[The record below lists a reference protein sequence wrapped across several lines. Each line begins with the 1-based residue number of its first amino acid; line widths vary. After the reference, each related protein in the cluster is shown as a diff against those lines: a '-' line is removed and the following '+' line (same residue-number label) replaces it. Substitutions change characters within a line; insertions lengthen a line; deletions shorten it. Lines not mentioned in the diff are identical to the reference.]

1 MQRKVHG
8 AEFKAKVVL
17 EALKE
22 QKTINEIA
30 AVFKVHPTQVSQWK
44 RQALDELSQLFSQ
57 KRGRQVKEQE
67 ELKMALYQEI
77 GQLKF
82 ELDWV
87 KKKWESSL
95 ETKRG
100 LVEADHSRL
109 TVQRQCQRLGLKRS
123 TAYYQAREER
133 AVHLVLKHRLDE
145 LYTAWPFYG
154 TRRMTAY
161 LQQEGHAVNR
171 KRVQRLMREMG
182 LEAIYPKRSLSQ
194 PMPGHRIYPYLLR
207 DCTIARPNQVWST
220 DITYIRLS
228 QGFLYL
234 VAIMDWYSRYVL
246 SWRLSNSLDSRFCLE
261 SLDQSLEQTKPE
273 IFNTDQGSQFTSL
286 EFTGRLEQAE
296 IRISMDGRGR
306 ALDNVF
312 VERLWRTV
320 KYEEVYLKGYQTVPE
335 ARNSLDCYFQFYN
348 HQRLHQ
354 ALDYRTPHQIY
365 SESVALGSKGEKS

>member
-1 MQRKVHG
+1 M
-8 AEFKAKVVL
+8 
-17 EALKE
+17 
-22 QKTINEIA
+22 
-30 AVFKVHPTQVSQWK
+30 
-44 RQALDELSQLFSQ
+44 
-57 KRGRQVKEQE
+57 
-67 ELKMALYQEI
+67 
-77 GQLKF
+77 
-82 ELDWV
+82 
-87 KKKWESSL
+87 
-95 ETKRG
+95 
-100 LVEADHSRL
+100 
-109 TVQRQCQRLGLKRS
+109 QRQCQLLGLKRS

-161 LQQEGHAVNR
+161 LQQEGHAVHR

-194 PMPGHRIYPYLLR
+194 PMAGHRIYPYLLR

-261 SLDQSLEQTKPE
+261 ALEQSLEQAKPE

-335 ARNSLDCYFQFYN
+335 ARNSLDCYFRFYN

-354 ALDYRTPHQIY
+354 ALDYRTPQQIY